1 MRKAIL
7 VLLITATTSYGQG
20 LINAQPGNGV
30 PTDMMIGGLLGALIA
45 PMISKGPDAK
55 LVGGA
60 LGALAGGAY
69 GTANNQMQQQNSA
82 YQQSLQQE
90 QMRVMMQQQ
99 QMQMAAI
106 QQQMAQMN
114 TSSGNY
120 TSYSRDTGNV
130 RVGIKEGKMIR
141 SPYSKFKV
149 DPDSMNLDSGE
160 VLYDPFTGKP
170 FRLP

>member
-1 MRKAIL
+1 MIKIL
-7 VLLITATTSYGQG
+7 LALIVLTTSTYGQG
-20 LINAQPGNGV
+20 LINIQPGSGV
-30 PTDMMIGGLLGALIA
+30 PTDMAIGGLLGAIIA

-69 GTANNQMQQQNSA
+69 GTANNQINQHNSA

-90 QMRVMMQQQ
+90 QMRYMVQQQ
-99 QMQMAAI
+99 QMAAI
-106 QQQMAQMN
+106 QQQMQQMAQMN
-114 TSSGNY
+114 TAAGPTYGQDN
-120 TSYSRDTGNV
+120 RNV
-130 RVGIKEGKMIR
+130 RTGITEGKMVR

-149 DPDSMNLDSGE
+149 DPKSMDLDSGE
-160 VLYDPFTGKP
+160 ILYDPFTGKP